1 MAEMIEISE
10 SLFETEVVKSSLPVL
25 VDFWAPWCRP
35 CTMIAPVLKELAEEQ
50 ISRLKVVKVNVD
62 EHPGLAARFNVRGIP
77 TLILFKG
84 GQVVSS
90 ITGAVSKQAL
100 LDKVSTYL

>member
-1 MAEMIEISE
+1 MAEIIEISE

-62 EHPGLAARFNVRGIP
+62 EHPGLASRFNVRGIP

-84 GQVVSS
+84 GQVAHS
-90 ITGAVSKQAL
+90 ITGAVSKQVL

>member
-1 MAEMIEISE
+1 MAEIIEISK

-62 EHPGLAARFNVRGIP
+62 EHPGLASRFNVRGIP

-84 GQVVSS
+84 GQVAHS
-90 ITGAVSKQAL
+90 ITGAVSKQVL